1 MKIQHGQSRSGFTII
16 EILVAITIFSGV
28 ILVIYSSWEGIL
40 KSRAIGEKAAV
51 EAQRLRVARRTVEQA
66 LSSMVMF
73 GENIPFYAFESDTGG
88 HFAMMSFVA
97 RLPESFP
104 GSGRFPGKPLR
115 RVTFYVDKARSGES
129 VLMLAQNP
137 ILQLFDES
145 DEAHTIE
152 LSRDVSQFQLTF
164 WDAGAEEWVDE
175 WAATNEVPP
184 LVRTSLGF
192 GVERRRGRAQSSL
205 VGEVSVA
212 PPAMVIPREY
222 QIPNNAQSMA
232 GVNQLRPDRINAANP
247 NLGQVGGN
255 VRRPGL
261 NQQAGYLGNRSAGP
275 NVGFDGSGLSLGAP
289 GGGQT
294 GVLGGG
300 AGAGAD
306 PFSGYRR
313 RAGYP
318 PSLINGL
325 RGDDEEEDR

>member
-1 MKIQHGQSRSGFTII
+1 MKINCGQSRPGFTIV
-16 EILVAITIFSGV
+16 EILVAIAIFAGV
-28 ILVIYSSWEGIL
+28 ILVIYSSWEGII
-40 KSRAIGEKAAV
+40 KSRTIGEKAAV

-88 HFAMMSFVA
+88 DFAMMSFVA

-115 RVTFYVDKARSGES
+115 RVTFYVDKSRSGRNA
-129 VLMLAQNP
+129 LMLAQNP
-137 ILQLFDES
+137 ILQLFDEE

-152 LSRDVSQFQLTF
+152 LSKDVSQFQLTF
-164 WDAGAEEWVDE
+164 WDAAAEEWVDE

-192 GVERRRGRAQSSL
+192 GFERRGGRAQSSL

-222 QIPNNAQSMA
+222 QIPNNLQGMA
-232 GVNQLRPDRINAANP
+232 GVNQLRGDRVNAVNP
-247 NLGQVGGN
+247 NLGQTAGN

-261 NQQAGYLGNRSAGP
+261 NNQSGYLGNRGAG
-275 NVGFDGSGLSLGAP
+275 GRFIDGSGLNL
-289 GGGQT
+289 GGQ
-294 GVLGGG
+294 G
-300 AGAGAD
+300 AGQGQAFGGRPSATAAD
-306 PFSGYRR
+306 PFSGFRR

-325 RGDDEEEDR
+325 RGNDDDEDR